1 MEVEGCRRGS
11 RMRTK
16 LIATMLCATALLSAW
31 GAALRAQP
39 ATGGAADLVLS
50 AIGLLGT
57 PYRYGGDQP
66 SSGFDCSGLVR
77 YVASSVLG
85 VQLPRQA
92 EAISRVG
99 VEVEAQRLQPGDL
112 VFFNTLG
119 RPFSHVGV
127 YLGEGQFVHAPAR
140 QGQVRIEQ
148 MSLPYWRSRFNGGRR
163 LDVLLDWQTAPSA
176 TEAIGSL
183 PMAVDP
189 LFSTIKP

>member
-1 MEVEGCRRGS
+1 
-11 RMRTK
+11 MRTK

-31 GAALRAQP
+31 GSAVRAQP

-57 PYRYGGDQP
+57 PYRSGGDRP
-66 SSGFDCSGLVR
+66 SSGLDCSGLVR

-85 VQLPRQA
+85 VQLPRQT

-99 VEVEAQRLQPGDL
+99 VEVQAQRLQPGDL

-148 MSLPYWRSRFNGGRR
+148 MLLPYWRGRFNGARR
-163 LDVLLDWQTAPSA
+163 LEVLLDWQDAPSA
-176 TEAIGSL
+176 SEATGSL
-183 PMAVDP
+183 PLAVDP
-189 LFSTIKP
+189 LLGSIGP

>member
-1 MEVEGCRRGS
+1 
-11 RMRTK
+11 MRTK

-31 GAALRAQP
+31 GSAVRAQP

-99 VEVEAQRLQPGDL
+99 VEV
-112 VFFNTLG
+112 
-119 RPFSHVGV
+119 
-127 YLGEGQFVHAPAR
+127 
-140 QGQVRIEQ
+140 
-148 MSLPYWRSRFNGGRR
+148 
-163 LDVLLDWQTAPSA
+163 
-176 TEAIGSL
+176 
-183 PMAVDP
+183 
-189 LFSTIKP
+189 